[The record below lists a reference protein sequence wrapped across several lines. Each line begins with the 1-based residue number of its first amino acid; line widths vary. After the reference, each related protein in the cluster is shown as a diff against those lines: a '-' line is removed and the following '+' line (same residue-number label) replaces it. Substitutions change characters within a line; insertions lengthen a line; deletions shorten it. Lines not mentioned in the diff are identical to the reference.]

1 MSAWEDVVT
10 TGLIGTDRRP
20 VPDQLPASWG
30 GDFGQG
36 AEPAYEILRLAAR
49 HRAFTRAGG
58 LLPACPPGEVGP
70 PHREPVAGRAA
81 HEILARLL
89 FPLQL
94 DLLNLWLAAA
104 VQRGEQ
110 ASAAYWTSLAVLA
123 ARTSEVDRWAL
134 AKAVGEPGVWFI
146 EQNPQWAR
154 LAKNLRSQLQHASR
168 PEQHVPTVAVD
179 AAAVRADPEL
189 IMAAATPWSD
199 QVTRTVLEII
209 GSGQLQQ
216 RGVRY
221 AARVGGW
228 LPLHHYELLR
238 PAMQQITP
246 RVESLTPARL
256 RSAREA
262 LLTLERTVWFR
273 IEMGCA
279 FSGEPI
285 MVQRLEI
292 PPW

>member
-20 VPDQLPASWG
+20 VPDELPASWG
-30 GDFGQG
+30 ADFDQG
-36 AEPAYEILRLAAR
+36 ADPAHAILMLAAR

-58 LLPACPPGEVGP
+58 LLPACPPSAVGP

-81 HEILARLL
+81 HEILARVL
-89 FPLQL
+89 FPPQL

-123 ARTSEVDRWAL
+123 ARTSEIDRWAL
-134 AKAVGEPGVWFI
+134 AKAVGERGVWFI

-154 LAKNLRSQLQHASR
+154 LAKSLSSHLQHGS
-168 PEQHVPTVAVD
+168 PEEQNVPTVAVD

-189 IMAAATPWSD
+189 IMAAATPWSK
-199 QVTRTVLEII
+199 QLTRTVVEII

-221 AARVGGW
+221 AARVGVR
-228 LPLHHYELLR
+228 LPLQHYELLR
-238 PAMQQITP
+238 SAMQQIT
-246 RVESLTPARL
+246 VGGESLTPASL

-285 MVQRLEI
+285 MVQRLEM
-292 PPW
+292 PRR

>member
-20 VPDQLPASWG
+20 VPEELPASWSADFDQG
-30 GDFGQG
+30 GD
-36 AEPAYEILRLAAR
+36 PAHAILMLAAR

-58 LLPACPPGEVGP
+58 LLPACPPGAAGP

-81 HEILARLL
+81 HEILARVL
-89 FPLQL
+89 FPPQL
-94 DLLNLWLAAA
+94 DLINLWLAAA
-104 VQRGEQ
+104 VQCGEQ

-123 ARTSEVDRWAL
+123 ARASEIDRWAL
-134 AKAVGEPGVWFI
+134 AKAVGERGVWFI

-154 LAKNLRSQLQHASR
+154 LAKSLRSHLQHASP

-189 IMAAATPWSD
+189 IMAAATPWSK
-199 QVTRTVLEII
+199 QLTRTVVEII

-221 AARVGGW
+221 AARVAVR
-228 LPLHHYELLR
+228 LPLQHYELLR
-238 PAMQQITP
+238 SAMQQITA
-246 RVESLTPARL
+246 RVESMTPAGL